1 MNAHVPALSNALPG
15 DSAGCAL
22 EAYGV
27 VRVPV
32 EEIAALRTNPGPSI
46 GTKIPISLLKHADHQ
61 TVLGLAAILK
71 AARDFG
77 WQERSFA
84 EWGVIASPRFL
95 GRIPAAA
102 VMDRFQNQ
110 GVSGMSPLIIP
121 TLSLHATAGSLSLAI
136 KAHGFNFGV
145 GGGPGH
151 LTEALLAG
159 LASRDDG
166 EVPGVWVV
174 ATGFDP
180 EPIPDLAGNSAVPA
194 FGYAVA
200 LALVTGASGRT
211 RLNLRMVPASAA
223 GMDSPETAEHPSIAT
238 LAAFLSEPSHGL
250 KPRRWFGAIPGG
262 GAFEVED
269 DPARGIVADDF
280 PKSLA
285 G

>member
-1 MNAHVPALSNALPG
+1 M
-15 DSAGCAL
+15 
-22 EAYGV
+22 
-27 VRVPV
+27 
-32 EEIAALRTNPGPSI
+32 
-46 GTKIPISLLKHADHQ
+46 
-61 TVLGLAAILK
+61 
-71 AARDFG
+71 
-77 WQERSFA
+77 
-84 EWGVIASPRFL
+84 
-95 GRIPAAA
+95 
-102 VMDRFQNQ
+102 
-110 GVSGMSPLIIP
+110 SGMSPLIIP

-180 EPIPDLAGNSAVPA
+180 EPIPDIVGNSTVPA

-200 LALVTGASGRT
+200 LALVAGPSGRT
-211 RLNLRMVPASAA
+211 RLNLRMVPASAV
-223 GMDSPETAEHPSIAT
+223 GMNSPQTAEHPSIAT
-238 LAAFLSEPSHGL
+238 LAAFLSEPSQGM

-269 DPARGIVADDF
+269 DPARGLMADDF
-280 PKSLA
+280 RKSRA